1 MKKLINIIKGFFT
14 KKEIVIEKPKK
25 AKKK

>member
-25 AKKK
+25 TKKK